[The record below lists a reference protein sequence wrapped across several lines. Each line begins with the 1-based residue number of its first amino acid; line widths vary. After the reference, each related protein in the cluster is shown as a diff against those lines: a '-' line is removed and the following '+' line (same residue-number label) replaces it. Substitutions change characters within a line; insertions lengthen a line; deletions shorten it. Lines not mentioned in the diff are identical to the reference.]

1 MWMAT
6 GLDVEGD
13 ARRVGPG
20 GPGMKEESAWG
31 MGGSTCTAAGC

>member
-13 ARRVGPG
+13 ARRVGSVDPG
-20 GPGMKEESAWG
+20 LEEASAWG